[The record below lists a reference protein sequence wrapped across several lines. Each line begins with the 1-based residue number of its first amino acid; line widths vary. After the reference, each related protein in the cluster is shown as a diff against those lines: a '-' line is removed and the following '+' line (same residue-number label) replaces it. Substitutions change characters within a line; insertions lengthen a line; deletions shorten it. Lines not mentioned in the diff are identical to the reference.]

1 MLISSDSGILE
12 EEYNIDDPTE
22 NVVIPTIIIT
32 KEFGDIIREFNKEKE
47 NSNEYIVISMK
58 FSGVKDGNLIEL
70 ELFYRSDDI
79 KALNFFTEFKYYKE
93 KLGEK
98 LKFIPVFKYSVFV
111 NENYDNAISD
121 KSPYPCVKEGK
132 FCSTPN
138 RGLQIEN
145 GRRVLMEN
153 IRETCIYQEYGQNVF
168 WNYMI
173 MFNGLCADINNPK
186 FNEECAWAAF
196 NSTGLQSNDAFI
208 VKKCMEDVIL
218 HESKI
223 EKDFYTFARKKI
235 YSIPDLH
242 INGVPYRGSWYSKY
256 IFRSMCNGFLD
267 DSKICEGINPR
278 KVISTQRFSNGLLFF
293 IIFITILV
301 TSCSLLCYKRYIN
314 RNLEETLNEKIQ
326 EQAMKTISQYKVFND
341 TKNSNQKLELVNE

>member
-1 MLISSDSGILE
+1 
-12 EEYNIDDPTE
+12 
-22 NVVIPTIIIT
+22 
-32 KEFGDIIREFNKEKE
+32 
-47 NSNEYIVISMK
+47 
-58 FSGVKDGNLIEL
+58 
-70 ELFYRSDDI
+70 
-79 KALNFFTEFKYYKE
+79 
-93 KLGEK
+93 
-98 LKFIPVFKYSVFV
+98 
-111 NENYDNAISD
+111 
-121 KSPYPCVKEGK
+121 
-132 FCSTPN
+132 
-138 RGLQIEN
+138 
-145 GRRVLMEN
+145 
-153 IRETCIYQEYGQNVF
+153 
-168 WNYMI
+168 
-173 MFNGLCADINNPK
+173 
-186 FNEECAWAAF
+186 
-196 NSTGLQSNDAFI
+196 
-208 VKKCMEDVIL
+208 MEDIIL

-223 EKDFYTFARKKI
+223 EKDFYTFAKKKI

-278 KVISTQRFSNGLLFF
+278 KVIRTQRFSNGLLFF